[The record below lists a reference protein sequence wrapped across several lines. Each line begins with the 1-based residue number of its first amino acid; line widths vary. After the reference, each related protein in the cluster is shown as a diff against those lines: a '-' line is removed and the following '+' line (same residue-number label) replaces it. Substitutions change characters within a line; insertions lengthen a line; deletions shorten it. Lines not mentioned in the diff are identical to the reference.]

1 MDISKTKHVKHVRII
16 SYNEAFKNLA
26 KRSNLSIGTFKT
38 FPLNIPTSKK
48 IRFVLKPRLKP
59 CKTGNK

>member
-38 FPLNIPTSKK
+38 FPLNIPT
-48 IRFVLKPRLKP
+48 
-59 CKTGNK
+59 